1 MKLGVNSVLFKPFS
15 VMEAFKGIKQAGY
28 DGVELSAIQGM
39 NPHLKLMN
47 FERTE
52 DGVKATPCSAEVT
65 AQSIADI
72 KAAREATGLEIL
84 SMELASQDPALLR
97 KACKAA
103 VELGIPIINVGPN
116 GKTGEEGGV
125 DFCAETVRNSAAIAK
140 AYGITLCMKAHVG
153 AAVYNTPTMQELMS
167 KVPNDNFGVDM
178 DPSHIIRAG
187 ENPAEALPG
196 IAARVKHIHIRDC
209 KMPDPNAEPP
219 VMPDGRP
226 APKGVIPPGPPA
238 LQACGR
244 GDIDLKGYFKA
255 LCDVNY
261 EGPVCLEVIGPDQ
274 TYDGACAIASESFG
288 YMNALLKV
296 LGNR

>member
-28 DGVELSAIQGM
+28 DGVELSAIPGM
-39 NPHLKLMN
+39 NPHLKL
-47 FERTE
+47 T
-52 DGVKATPCSAEVT
+52 DAEAT
-65 AQSIADI
+65 AQSIKEI
-72 KAAREATGLEIL
+72 KEAQAETGLELL
-84 SMELASQDPALLR
+84 SMELATQDPTLVR
-97 KACKAA
+97 RACAA
-103 VELGIPIINVGPN
+103 AAELGVPIVNVGPT

-125 DFCAETVRNSAAIAK
+125 DACAANIRNSASIAK

-153 AAVYNTPTMQELMS
+153 AAVYNTPTTQELMD
-167 KVPNDNFGVDM
+167 KVPHANFGVDM

-196 IAARVKHIHIRDC
+196 IAHRVKHIHIRDC

-238 LQACGR
+238 MQACGR
-244 GDIDLKGYFKA
+244 GDIDLMGYFKA
-255 LCDVNY
+255 LVDVNY
-261 EGPVCLEVIGPDQ
+261 EGPVCLEVIGPEQ
-274 TYDGACAIASESFG
+274 TYDAACAIASESFG

>member
-28 DGVELSAIQGM
+28 DGVELSAIPGM
-39 NPHLKLMN
+39 NPHLKLTDP
-47 FERTE
+47 E
-52 DGVKATPCSAEVT
+52 AT
-65 AQSIADI
+65 AQSIKDI
-72 KAAREATGLEIL
+72 KAAQAETGLALL
-84 SMELASQDPALLR
+84 SMELATQDPALVR
-97 KACKAA
+97 KAAKAA
-103 VELGIPIINVGPN
+103 AALGVPIVNVGPN

-125 DFCAETVRNSAAIAK
+125 AVCAETVKNSAAICK
-140 AYGITLCMKAHVG
+140 AYGVTLCMKAHVG
-153 AAVYNTPTMQELMS
+153 ASVYNTQTMQALMEE
-167 KVPNDNFGVDM
+167 VTMDNFGVDM

-187 ENPAEALPG
+187 ENPAEALPK
-196 IAARVKHIHIRDC
+196 IASRVKHIHIRDC

-226 APKGVIPPGPPA
+226 APKGVIPPGPPK

-244 GDIDLKGYFKA
+244 GDIDLLGYFKA
-255 LCDVNY
+255 LVDVGY

-274 TYDGACAIASESFG
+274 SYDAACAIASESFG
-288 YMNALLKV
+288 HMNALLKV